1 MWMVYK
7 VKKEKSPI
15 TIVAEMVD
23 KNYAYVLNFINN
35 HPEFG
40 IVKDENNKYVMD
52 ESQQK
57 SLCIAI
63 QKHEI
68 EREHKQVEREKKKI
82 EQEKKRIER
91 EKKRE
96 KNKAKK
102 EKVRKM
108 TEQENKEWDELY
120 EYVRT
125 MVMGYDGKQ
134 YLEPYIVLRLKGI
147 VDGKIFANN
156 NHKNKAHYSY
166 TVVLN
171 TFKYCMPDI
180 QRAVNRITFK
190 DTCGKFNYIM
200 RIVENNINTVY
211 MRMKNA
217 EKVKEETDRISASRT
232 VHKRVEY
239 KPKKT
244 VKQSDMFADLW

>member
-1 MWMVYK
+1 MVYK

-35 HPEFG
+35 HPELG

-52 ESQQK
+52 ESQQN

-68 EREHKQVEREKKKI
+68 EREQKRVEREKKKL
-82 EQEKKRIER
+82 EQEKKRVE
-91 EKKRE
+91 RE

-108 TEQENKEWDELY
+108 TKQENEEWNALY

-125 MVMGYDGKQ
+125 RVMGYDGKQ
-134 YLEPYIVLRLKGI
+134 HLEPYIVLRLKGLAE
-147 VDGKIFANN
+147 GKAMANR
-156 NHKNKAHYSY
+156 KNKGNACYSY
-166 TVVLN
+166 LLILN

-180 QRAVNRITFK
+180 RRAVGRIAFK

-211 MRMKNA
+211 IRMKNV
-217 EKVKEETDRISASRT
+217 EKVKEEAVKSDVSYAANY
-232 VHKRVEY
+232 VNMFKA
-239 KPKKT
+239 KKT
-244 VKQSDMFADLW
+244 NSTKKLDDLW

>member
-1 MWMVYK
+1 MVYK

-35 HPEFG
+35 HPELG

-52 ESQQK
+52 DSQQN

-68 EREHKQVEREKKKI
+68 EREHKRIELEQEKKRAEREKKK
-82 EQEKKRIER
+82 E
-91 EKKRE
+91 
-96 KNKAKK
+96 KK

-108 TEQENKEWDELY
+108 TKQENEEWDALY

-125 MVMGYDGKQ
+125 RVMGYDCKQ
-134 YLEPYIVLRLKGI
+134 HLEPYIVLRLKGLAE
-147 VDGKIFANN
+147 GKTVANR
-156 NHKNKAHYSY
+156 KTKANACYSY
-166 TVVLN
+166 LLILN

-180 QRAVNRITFK
+180 QRAVSRIAFK

-211 MRMKNA
+211 IRMKNA
-217 EKVKEETDRISASRT
+217 EKAKEEAQESDVSYAANY
-232 VHKRVEY
+232 VNMFKA
-239 KPKKT
+239 KKT
-244 VKQSDMFADLW
+244 NSTKNLDDLW